1 MTTMYGKPCAPSEP
15 LFWLWQNILC
25 DTKPGARVPD
35 RDQRLINVLAT
46 IEDAVYAWSSVQ

>member
-1 MTTMYGKPCAPSEP
+1 MYGEPCAPSEP